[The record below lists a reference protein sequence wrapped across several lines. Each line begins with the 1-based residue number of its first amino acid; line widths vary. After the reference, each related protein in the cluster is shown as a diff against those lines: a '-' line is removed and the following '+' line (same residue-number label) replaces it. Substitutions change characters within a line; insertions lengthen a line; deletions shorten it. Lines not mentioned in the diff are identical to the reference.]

1 MKTYQKI
8 YLLLKEKEDYISG
21 EDMAQELGISR
32 TSIGKAIR
40 QLETLGLTIGAARNR
55 GYKLDDGD

>member
-8 YLLLKEKEDYISG
+8 YLLKEKEDYISG

-32 TSIGKAIR
+32 TSIWKAIR
-40 QLETLGLTIGAARNR
+40 QLETLGLSIEAAPETVW
-55 GYKLDDGD
+55 L